1 MFEDV
6 GLCVQGIDYLSFK
19 LCADLE
25 KTPESVDQMYQCIKF
40 LLHGIEIIGKI
51 SILVSVLNNL
61 CCQRRLKSQCLK
73 NFIKELLTKRC
84 CLHRE
89 KYINQGWSVF
99 SVCQQAGA
107 ASWMISFVYSRF
119 PCCTDKLNRGI
130 NYFFGQQ
137 GRQLVGIFVI
147 VHWVSASVA

>member
-6 GLCVQGIDYLSFK
+6 GLCLQGIDYLSFK

-25 KTPESVDQMYQCIKF
+25 KTAESADQMYQSINIF

-51 SILVSVLNNL
+51 SILVSALNSL

-73 NFIKELLTKRC
+73 NFIKEMLSRRC
-84 CLHRE
+84 CLLRE

-99 SVCQQAGA
+99 SVCQQARA
-107 ASWMISFVYSRF
+107 VSWWLASFVYSRF
-119 PCCTDKLNRGI
+119 PCCTDKLSWAI
-130 NYFFGQQ
+130 NSSLDSKG
-137 GRQLVGIFVI
+137 LVGIFVI
-147 VHWVSASVA
+147 FHWDSASVA